1 MLIITIAY
9 IIGIIMGLYLHI
21 NIALFIFAISSFGT
35 VILLSIYLISKK
47 RIEANLIEN
56 KAINKSDKLQLRTAI
71 IIAITCVV
79 FVVIS
84 FINVKLREN
93 NFNNLY
99 SYSGQSIEFVGTVI
113 GLKRESKY
121 YDSYVIEV
129 NNVNEDNSYANITNF
144 EVNNTVEANAAE
156 ESDKAK
162 KDIIGKNDIKKSYKG
177 AKILLRIKK
186 SKSTQTFKYGELI
199 YGNGTLEKPEKR
211 KNYKGFD
218 YSQYLK
224 TKGICMICITDSD
237 KVKSLNEKSNNDNDN
252 LDYISR
258 GTANRNPLLKVNVCI
273 FNVKTRITNN
283 LIDLL
288 PQEEAAIAIA
298 LFLGDST
305 MLDEKQKSTFSDASL
320 SHVLAVSG
328 MHVAYVISGVTLIT
342 SKMGKRKSKYILI
355 FSLIFF
361 CQLTGGS
368 PSVCRAVIMGI
379 LMIVSKLIYRK
390 SDTLNNISLACLI
403 IILCNPYYIL
413 NLGFQLSFLGTLGIV
428 LFNSKVENQINKIPA
443 KIRSIVAVSISA
455 NILIIPVLMYY
466 FNTFSLIFLISN
478 LLVTVI
484 LSAMFFCGYIT
495 VIVSLFSVN
504 IAELFAYVLKLS
516 IMIFEKIATISSNIP
531 FVRFT
536 VVTPNFFEIMV
547 YYLFIF
553 YLFYFYKKK
562 HKRALAKG
570 IVVLAAIL
578 VIIMLI
584 GPINPKLKLY
594 FVDVGQGDCSL
605 IVTGSNKTILI
616 DGGGSEASNYD
627 VGENILVPYLLD
639 RRITTIDFMIFSH
652 FDSDHCK
659 GLFTVMQN
667 LKVKNAIISEQ
678 GEDSENFRYFLKLAQ
693 ERKVNIVCVQTR

>member
-1 MLIITIAY
+1 MIKRPMLIITIAY

-35 VILLSIYLISKK
+35 VILLCIYVISKK
-47 RIEANLIEN
+47 GIKANLIEN
-56 KAINKSDKLQLRTAI
+56 KAINKSKKQQLRTAI
-71 IIAITCVV
+71 KTVIICVA

-93 NFNNLY
+93 SFNNLY

-113 GLKRESKY
+113 DFKRESKY
-121 YDSYVIEV
+121 YYSYIIELNFV
-129 NNVNEDNSYANITNF
+129 GENNIAT
-144 EVNNTVEANAAE
+144 T
-156 ESDKAK
+156 DKTE
-162 KDIIGKNDIKKSYKG
+162 KNDIGKCFKNTR
-177 AKILLRIKK
+177 ILLRIKK
-186 SKSTQTFKYGELI
+186 NKDTPTFNCGEVI

-211 KNYKGFD
+211 RNYKGFD

-224 TKGICMICITDSD
+224 TKGISIICITDGD
-237 KVKSLNEKSNNDNDN
+237 KVKKLNSNPFLRVNAWI
-252 LDYISR
+252 YI
-258 GTANRNPLLKVNVCI
+258 A
-273 FNVKTRITNN
+273 KTRITNN
-283 LIDLL
+283 LIELL
-288 PQEEAAIAIA
+288 PPQEAAIAIA

-305 MLDEKQKSTFSDASL
+305 MLDEEQKSTFSDASL

-403 IILCNPYYIL
+403 ILLCNPYYIL

-428 LFNSKVENQINKIPA
+428 LFNSKVENQIDIIPA

-484 LSAMFFCGYIT
+484 LSVMFFCGYIT

-516 IMIFEKIATISSNIP
+516 IMIFEKIATISSNIS

-616 DGGGSEASNYD
+616 DGGGSDASNYD

-693 ERKVNIVCVQTR
+693 ERKVNIVCVQARWPIKHW